1 MYRILCYGDSN
12 TWGYNAETGDRFPDD
27 VRWTGV
33 LQNLLGPAFRVL
45 EEGQPGRTTVW
56 DDPIEEHLNGKT
68 ALYSTLECQSP
79 VDLVILMLGTNDLKP
94 RFSLNAFDIAA
105 GAERLIRII
114 RTHLPDG
121 QKQPPRILLVCPP
134 PIGDAVDSGAI
145 GGIDVYKRQDGTHG
159 TPVVSSV
166 DDVQIG
172 VGADHIASLGNGHIL
187 EPSILVSNDLILD
200 TSLVQSSKE
209 TVDTVSGLLGD
220 LGLELHHADL
230 HGLISGIVLLDEL
243 YSGLTGLLAESV
255 VTVSYTH
262 LPCEAEVPVYLPRCM
277 SAFVGADIT
286 TALMASGICRSDS
299 TALLADIGTNGEIA
313 LWHKGKLSCCSTAAG
328 PAFEGANLS
337 QGMQGAPGAIDHAWV
352 EDLSLIHI

>member
-12 TWGYNAETGDRFPDD
+12 TWGYNAETGDRFPDN

-56 DDPIEEHLNGKT
+56 DDPIEEHRNGKT

-145 GGIDVYKRQDGTHG
+145 GGMFTAAHSTH
-159 TPVVSSV
+159 
-166 DDVQIG
+166 Q
-172 VGADHIASLGNGHIL
+172 
-187 EPSILVSNDLILD
+187 
-200 TSLVQSSKE
+200 
-209 TVDTVSGLLGD
+209 
-220 LGLELHHADL
+220 
-230 HGLISGIVLLDEL
+230 
-243 YSGLTGLLAESV
+243 LTG
-255 VTVSYTH
+255 
-262 LPCEAEVPVYLPRCM
+262 
-277 SAFVGADIT
+277 T
-286 TALMASGICRSDS
+286 TGIPNNIS
-299 TALLADIGTNGEIA
+299 
-313 LWHKGKLSCCSTAAG
+313 
-328 PAFEGANLS
+328 
-337 QGMQGAPGAIDHAWV
+337 
-352 EDLSLIHI
+352 LSLPTNPGNPSARNLQTYFLYYISFYDVRRKDRSLTGTQSYG